1 MKQRALLLCLVLML
15 IVGGVAAWIVLTRT
29 EPAPANQFAADAPPA
44 APGAQ
49 RTPMR
54 TPEGQPVLDRPDAP
68 DIAGKQT
75 DTPTLP
81 GTQPEEP
88 IAPPP
93 DGWLVRGR
101 VVSLKVDGVEL
112 LGRMSANQLPL
123 GVCYRVFGGDD
134 DLVYWLDLTLSANGS
149 FRDTLDFDQLPK
161 DQVGGAWFFAGGS
174 VGGDTPLDQKDLA
187 PETAT
192 VAGLVKPTV
201 RDQVIDL
208 GNLSLEVGKTMQDAF
223 LVVGRLL
230 GPGDRPLASTQT
242 FEIGADAQDEHW
254 LSVDVRPNR
263 EGRFASALEYD
274 FDDPEAEPLANMK
287 WWLAL
292 GSGDEFGW
300 GLRMANEFAES
311 LGRLNLP
318 APARTGRVLDFGDI
332 RVQGALIEVLV
343 EVEGRTPPPQAT
355 DHLLDED
362 FEFFC
367 FMNLEAGDNNF
378 NSGLV
383 PGVMV
388 RLIVPEGRYTWSVE
402 LHDPEVVCAPLDGM
416 VAARHGEVAR
426 VHAVLNPVP
435 LIPVTV
441 LDPAGNVLK
450 DAQVYWEIEYR
461 PDDWVTGDAVKGNF
475 VPMLPGKATTVGASH
490 PQYESTEVEAAQ
502 GSTGVT
508 LRFTESSVGLGHIS
522 VKLPRLPKEF
532 GLPKIEARLLIEERA
547 LEDCELLTDS
557 QAVIDAQ
564 SWEPGTYRLQLRIS
578 GYYGY
583 PGGVLSE
590 ITGIELKDGDNLQL
604 EFPAIAAPPWTL
616 PVGECVTRLT
626 VGGDAASIYGTWVYD
641 LHERRDWFED
651 NETVLNAKG
660 SKDGAIGSGRI
671 PQALKAGAHEYA
683 MQIKMPTEAWGSATV
698 QLDMPVCVSVRIKRR
713 GIALEHFTAQI
724 ETEEGGS
731 RVQARGGVARLWCP
745 PGKADLYCKMGGQTL
760 PWREVVVTDTVSEI
774 LIELNEVQVVFKRH
788 EDDDTN
794 WTFATADKP
803 DQTDWIETGSPM
815 LLEARKYLIRPPR
828 SQDQSAAFELD
839 LTDGKDREVEL
850 PRVEPH
856 RLVDIRIA
864 MSEADWKGFS
874 SASFWYWQPVEG
886 FDKPLAGEFE
896 HSQEDLASRALPD
909 ALVLRGVPLGRAI
922 LLKGCLYRRADDGR
936 MQLWFL
942 QPCQF
947 VASAENNITA
957 VWRKGVSLH
966 DEWGDLEIRSA
977 SEFAGYWV
985 DPSYDLQLP
994 PGRHEIIVLGP
1005 DEKEAARAMIDVP
1018 ADATEFRIPADL
1030 RRRLE
1035 AAELLEPESDEEDD
1049 E

>member
-1 MKQRALLLCLVLML
+1 MKQRALLLCLVLVL
-15 IVGGVAAWIVLTRT
+15 IVGGVAAWMLLTRT
-29 EPAPANQFAADAPPA
+29 EPAPANQFIADAPSS
-44 APGAQ
+44 APEDQ
-49 RTPMR
+49 RTPVQ
-54 TPEGQPVLDRPDAP
+54 TPRGQPVLDRPDAP
-68 DIAGKQT
+68 DIAGGQT
-75 DTPTLP
+75 DTPTIP
-81 GTQPEEP
+81 GPQPEEP

-112 LGRMSANQLPL
+112 LGRMFTNELPV
-123 GVCYRVFGGDD
+123 GICYRVFGGDD
-134 DLVYWLDLTLSANGS
+134 DSVYWLDLTLSANGS

-187 PETAT
+187 PETAAI
-192 VAGLVKPTV
+192 AGLVKPTI

-208 GNLSLEVGKTMQDAF
+208 GNLSLEVGNSLQDVF
-223 LVVGRLL
+223 LLVGRLL

-254 LSVDVRPNR
+254 LSVDARPNR

-274 FDDPEAEPLANMK
+274 FDDPEAEPLANMH

-292 GSGDEFGW
+292 GSGDDFPW
-300 GLRMANEFAES
+300 GMRMAGEFAES
-311 LGRLNLP
+311 LGRLKLP
-318 APARTGRVLDFGDI
+318 SPARTGGVLDFGDI
-332 RVQGALIEVLV
+332 RMEGALIELLV
-343 EVEGRTPPPQAT
+343 EVEGRTPAPQPG

-362 FEFFC
+362 FEFAC
-367 FMNLEAGDNNF
+367 FINLEAGDNNF
-378 NSGLV
+378 NTGLV

-388 RLIVPEGRYTWSVE
+388 RLIVPEGRYTWLVE

-416 VAARHGEVAR
+416 VAARQGEVAR
-426 VHAVLNPVP
+426 VHAVLKPVP

-441 LDPAGNVLK
+441 MDPAGNVLK

-461 PDDWVTGDAVKGNF
+461 PDDWVSGDAVKGNL
-475 VPMLPGKATTVGASH
+475 VPMLPGKTTTVGASH
-490 PQYESTEVEAAQ
+490 PRFDGTEVEAPA
-502 GSTGVT
+502 GSTKVT
-508 LRFTESSVGLGHIS
+508 VVFLEAAVGLGHIS

-532 GLPKIEARLLIEERA
+532 GLPKIEARLLIDERA

-557 QAVIDAQ
+557 QALIDAQ
-564 SWEPGTYRLQLRIS
+564 SWEPGTYRLRLRIS

-583 PGGVLSE
+583 PDGVLSE
-590 ITGIELKDGDNLQL
+590 ITGIQLKDGDNLEL
-604 EFPAIAAPPWTL
+604 EFPAIAAPPWAV

-626 VGGDAASIYGTWVYD
+626 VGGEPASLYGSWVYD
-641 LHERRDWFED
+641 TDERRDWIED
-651 NETVLNAKG
+651 GETVLSAKG
-660 SKDGAIGSGRI
+660 AKDGDIGSGRI
-671 PQALKAGAHEYA
+671 PQALKAGAHQYPL
-683 MQIKMPTEAWGSATV
+683 QIRMPTEAWGSATV
-698 QLDMPVCVSVRIKRR
+698 QLEMPVCVSVRIKRR
-713 GIALEHFTAQI
+713 GTPVESFTAQI

-731 RVQARGGVARLWCP
+731 KVQARGGVARLWCP
-745 PGKADLYCKMGGQTL
+745 PGKADLYYKMGGQTR

-788 EDDDTN
+788 DDDDTN
-794 WTFATADKP
+794 WTIATADAP
-803 DQTDWIETGSPM
+803 HETDWIETGSPM
-815 LLEARKYLIRPPR
+815 LLDARKYLIRPPR
-828 SQDQSAAFELD
+828 AQDQSAAFELD
-839 LTDGKDREVEL
+839 LTDGKDREIEL

-874 SASFWYWQPVEG
+874 NAGFWYWQPVDG
-886 FDKPLAGEFE
+886 FDQPLAREFQY
-896 HSQEDLASRALPD
+896 SQEDLASRALPD
-909 ALVLRGVPLGRAI
+909 ALVLRGVPWGRTI
-922 LLKGCLYRRADDGR
+922 LLKGGMYRRADDGS

-947 VASAENNITA
+947 VASDENNVTP
-957 VWRKGVSLH
+957 VWRKGVRLH

-1005 DEKEAARAMIDVP
+1005 DEKEAARATIDVP
-1018 ADATEFRIPADL
+1018 ADATEFRIPAEL

-1035 AAELLEPESDEEDD
+1035 AAELLEPESEDE
-1049 E
+1049 